1 LAKPKFSKA
10 KVSKSKISKPEAAPL
25 RPVKETF
32 TKSALI
38 NLIAE
43 QNDIPRKTAVGV
55 FRNVSTTLR
64 PGDLEF
70 KLGFLV
76 F

>member
-1 LAKPKFSKA
+1 MSNA
-10 KVSKSKISKPEAAPL
+10 
-25 RPVKETF
+25 
-32 TKSALI
+32 
-38 NLIAE
+38 IAE
-43 QNDIPRKTAVGV
+43 FIDGLPKAELHLHIEGTL
-55 FRNVSTTLR
+55 RNVSTTLR